1 MVGPSMKDYPIRRR
15 QRFLYEQDII
25 KKRLSFLDNYVKSM
39 DLKI

>member
-1 MVGPSMKDYPIRRR
+1 MKDYPIRRR